1 MSSNSLAELI
11 DSVDEL
17 DYGDRLKILKK
28 CIELNL
34 NIQESS
40 DGSRIN
46 LDNVKQEQLKIL
58 TDYIQSLINSEKD
71 SVGLRL

>member
-1 MSSNSLAELI
+1 MSSNSLANLI

-46 LDNVKQEQLKIL
+46 LERMTTESLKIL

-71 SVGLRL
+71 SVGLRQ

>member
-1 MSSNSLAELI
+1 MSNLAELI

>member
-1 MSSNSLAELI
+1 MSNLAELI
-11 DSVDEL
+11 GSVDEL
-17 DYGDRLKILKK
+17 EYGDREKILNK
-28 CIELNL
+28 CLELDL
-34 NIQESS
+34 NIQESA

-46 LDNVKQEQLKIL
+46 LNKLPADKLKIL

>member
-11 DSVDEL
+11 GSVDEL
-17 DYGDRLKILKK
+17 EYGDRLKILKK

-46 LDNVKQEQLKIL
+46 LNKLPADKLKIL
-58 TDYIQSLINSEKD
+58 TEYIQSLINAVKEKAD
-71 SVGLRL
+71 QCQ

>member
-1 MSSNSLAELI
+1 MPQNLTNLI
-11 DSVDEL
+11 DSVDDL
-17 DYGDRLKILKK
+17 VYGDRLKILKK

-46 LDNVKQEQLKIL
+46 LERMTKEQLKIL